1 MVALSVS
8 VWVLVFVLF
17 LTTGGGAI
25 SAATAGPVSAGR
37 VSTVLSLS
45 GLGAA
50 ALGADAMYASSMRV
64 AFLFGA
70 GGSGIFYAYDQAGL
84 DPLGKR
90 E

>member
-8 VWVLVFVLF
+8 VWVLMFVLF

-25 SAATAGPVSAGR
+25 SAATAGPVRAGR
-37 VSTVLSLS
+37 GSTVLSLS

-70 GGSGIFYAYDQAGL
+70 GGSGIFYASDQAG
-84 DPLGKR
+84 
-90 E
+90 

>member
-1 MVALSVS
+1 MVALLVS
-8 VWVLVFVLF
+8 VWVLVLVLAA
-17 LTTGGGAI
+17 GGGAI
-25 SAATAGPVSAGR
+25 SAATAGPVRAGR

-45 GLGAA
+45 GLGAD

-70 GGSGIFYAYDQAGL
+70 GGSGIFYASDQAGL

>member
-1 MVALSVS
+1 MHS
-8 VWVLVFVLF
+8 FVLF

-25 SAATAGPVSAGR
+25 NAATAGPVRAGR

-70 GGSGIFYAYDQAGL
+70 GGSGIFYASDQAG
-84 DPLGKR
+84 
-90 E
+90 